1 MKIKYNSDGD
11 LPLEKTL
18 ELYNMLIVVRSV
30 FYVDCKCYR
39 KVFLDKCLYK
49 LETLEY
55 VRIDINETTD
65 YRECFICLYWY
76 FLKINFEFQP
86 NVCNGCFNEN
96 DNHYYSC
103 EFLEKHWYK

>member
-30 FYVDCKCYR
+30 FYEDYKCYQ

-49 LETLEY
+49 LETLEHD
-55 VRIDINETTD
+55 RIDISETTD
-65 YRECFICLYWY
+65 
-76 FLKINFEFQP
+76 
-86 NVCNGCFNEN
+86 
-96 DNHYYSC
+96 
-103 EFLEKHWYK
+103 